1 MSDVE
6 RRRTYNTQR
15 VLIDSTRIL
24 STTFDDGDLYF
35 TGPQIELMRNLV
47 QYANRIE
54 SYVAEYESGYYLTPD
69 NDDWDDIQAIVADM
83 EETLMG
89 NPNTLWGYHDRLYE
103 YNEHQKT
110 GAGSYTLEVLEV
122 PAGYVYVV
130 NSIVS
135 NSVGTALNH
144 QHQVCLGNS
153 CVTVHQETQSASAV
167 LVINS
172 GVSYVLAA
180 GDKVKVVYTAAQDAD
195 YLVARVWG
203 YMMVVPT

>member
-1 MSDVE
+1 MSEVE
-6 RRRTYNTQR
+6 RRRAYNAQR
-15 VLIDSTRIL
+15 VLISSVAVL
-24 STTFDDGDLYF
+24 NPTFDDGDLYF
-35 TGPQIELMRNLV
+35 TGPQIEIMRNLV
-47 QYANRIE
+47 QYANRPE
-54 SYVAEYESGYYLTPD
+54 NYAAEWELGYYLIPD

-103 YNEHQKT
+103 FNEHQKV

-122 PAGYVYVV
+122 PAGHVYVV

-144 QHQVCLGNS
+144 QHQVCLADS
-153 CVTVHQETQSASAV
+153 CVTVYQETQTASAV
-167 LVINS
+167 LVINT
-172 GVSYVLAA
+172 GISYVLAA
-180 GDKVKVVYTAAQDAD
+180 GDKVKIIYAAAQDAD

-203 YMMVVPT
+203 YMMLVP